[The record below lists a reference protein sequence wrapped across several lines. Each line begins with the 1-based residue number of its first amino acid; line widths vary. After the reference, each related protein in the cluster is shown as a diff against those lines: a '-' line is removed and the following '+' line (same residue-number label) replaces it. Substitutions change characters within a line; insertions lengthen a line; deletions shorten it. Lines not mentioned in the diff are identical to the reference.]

1 MAITGL
7 GADRLDI
14 IDPAARRHTAVAGDC
29 SPPRLRWLAH
39 QPSRFISDRVRSL
52 QQDCVGRV
60 LVTTRHRLTDMAEA
74 RQLTK
79 PNFSIGYSHRK
90 FRANRADIGA

>member
-1 MAITGL
+1 MRLLTTAPCGAASPISRAVSSATG
-7 GADRLDI
+7 
-14 IDPAARRHTAVAGDC
+14 
-29 SPPRLRWLAH
+29 
-39 QPSRFISDRVRSL
+39 VRSL

>member
-1 MAITGL
+1 L
-7 GADRLDI
+7 
-14 IDPAARRHTAVAGDC
+14 RRC
-29 SPPRLRWLAH
+29 RAH